1 MSSLETHLRKAE
13 EFRDGALKVNEPGLL
28 VEAWFLS
35 AYHLI
40 EACAAKKRV
49 HIQKQQRVPDELQ
62 RNPTILG
69 PHTPPRP
76 TRSAT
81 STITPEPSSS
91 TETPG
96 RGPILRQLGRVSRRS
111 SPSVASCWD
120 ESSPV

>member
-13 EFRDGALKVNEPGLL
+13 EFRAGASVINEPGLL

-49 HIQKQQRVPDELQ
+49 H
-62 RNPTILG
+62 
-69 PHTPPRP
+69 TPPPGP

-81 STITPEPSSS
+81 WTITPEPSSS
-91 TETPG
+91 TETRG
-96 RGPILRQLGRVSRRS
+96 RGPISQRRGRVSRPS
-111 SPSVASCWD
+111 TPSVGRSWD
-120 ESSPV
+120 ESHPV